1 MRLTQSPNDLAAAND
16 PSRTH
21 EEQQDIVPPWLVE
34 RLQTI
39 FAELEGETLPE
50 DFVILFRHLNGAEH
64 P

>member
-1 MRLTQSPNDLAAAND
+1 MRLTRSPNDLVAAND
-16 PSRTH
+16 TRPH

-34 RLQTI
+34 RLQKI
-39 FAELEGETLPE
+39 FAEIEGETLPE